1 MVQLNVLNQKKR
13 ICLQCGSKLILIS
26 KVTEQVDGSL
36 FPQTTSIFR
45 CSNNECQE
53 KKDKEAAKRAEATN
67 AKVIADQKR
76 KTAREFSGKAAKE
89 FASKKA

>member
-1 MVQLNVLNQKKR
+1 MNQKKR
-13 ICLQCGSKLILIS
+13 ICLQCGSKLLLIS

-67 AKVIADQKR
+67 AKVIADEKR
-76 KTAREFSGKAAKE
+76 KTAREVSGRKAREFSGKKV
-89 FASKKA
+89 

>member
-1 MVQLNVLNQKKR
+1 VLNQKKR
-13 ICLQCGSKLILIS
+13 ICLQCGSKLLLIS

-53 KKDKEAAKRAEATN
+53 KKDKEAAKRAEATS
-67 AKVIADQKR
+67 AKVIADEKR
-76 KTAREFSGKAAKE
+76 KTAREVSGRKAREFSGKKV
-89 FASKKA
+89 

>member
-1 MVQLNVLNQKKR
+1 MLNQKKR

-53 KKDKEAAKRAEATN
+53 KKDKEAAKRAEASN
-67 AKVIADQKR
+67 AKAVADQKR
-76 KTAREFSGKAAKE
+76 KTAREFSGKAAKK
-89 FASKKA
+89 FAAKKA